1 MCMKTSDFI
10 YDLPEELIAQEPV
23 EERDTSRLLI
33 LNRGSGAISHHTFS
47 DLTTILEPGDR
58 LVFNNTKVI
67 PARLFAL
74 KDTGVRVELLF
85 TERIT
90 DKQWKII
97 AKPARR
103 LKIGTIVSL
112 ELDSSVKILVEA
124 ITDDGGRIVAVA
136 DGEYDSIDS
145 ILEKYGAMPLPPYIE
160 REAEI
165 KDRDRY
171 QTVYAEKKGAIAA
184 PTAGLH
190 FTDRLLKKLKDKGI
204 DSSFVTLH
212 VGIGTFRPVKSEDPT
227 EHPMHSEEYILDPQ
241 TVDEI
246 RSTQNKGGRI
256 VAVGTT
262 SVRVLEHC
270 SRTGELIP
278 GEGSTDIFIMPGWHF
293 KTIDGLIT
301 NFHLPGS
308 TLLMLVSALAGRD
321 NILKAYED
329 AVRERYRFF
338 SYGDAMIII

>member
-1 MCMKTSDFI
+1 MCMKTSDFL
-10 YDLPEELIAQEPV
+10 YELPDELIAQEPV
-23 EERDTSRLLI
+23 EERDTSRLLN
-33 LNRGSGAISHHTFS
+33 LNRGSGEITHHTFS
-47 DLTTILEPGDR
+47 DITAILEPGDR

-74 KDTGVRVELLF
+74 KDTGVKVELLF

-103 LKIGTIVSL
+103 LKIGTVVSL
-112 ELDSSVKILVEA
+112 ELNSSVKILVEA
-124 ITDDGGRIVAVA
+124 VTDDGGRVVAVA
-136 DGEYDSIDS
+136 GGPFDTIDS
-145 ILEKYGAMPLPPYIE
+145 ILEEYGSMPLPPYIE
-160 REAEI
+160 REAEL

-190 FTDRLLKKLKDKGI
+190 FTDKLITHLKELGI
-204 DSSFVTLH
+204 QSSFVTLH
-212 VGIGTFRPVKSEDPT
+212 VGIGTFRPVKSEDPL
-227 EHPMHSEEYILDPQ
+227 EHKMHSEEYILDPQ

-246 RSTQNKGGRI
+246 RETQSAGGRI
-256 VAVGTT
+256 IAVGTT

-270 SRTGELIP
+270 SRTGELIA

-293 KTIDGLIT
+293 KTVDGLIT

-308 TLLMLVSALAGRD
+308 TLLMLVSALAGRE
-321 NILKAYED
+321 NILKAYEE

-338 SYGDAMIII
+338 SYGDAMIIV

>member
-1 MCMKTSDFI
+1 MTMKTSDFL
-10 YDLPEELIAQEPV
+10 YNLPEELIAQQPV
-23 EERDTSRLLI
+23 EERDTSRLLN
-33 LNRGSGAISHHTFS
+33 LNRGTGEISHHVFS
-47 DLTTILEPGDR
+47 DITSILEPGDR

-74 KDTGVRVELLF
+74 KDTGVKVELLF

-103 LKIGTIVSL
+103 LKIGTVVSL

-124 ITDDGGRIVAVA
+124 ITDDGGRVVAVA
-136 DGEYDSIDS
+136 GGNFNSIDA

-160 REAEI
+160 RDAEL

-171 QTVYAEKKGAIAA
+171 QTVYAKEKGAIAA

-190 FTDRLLKKLKDKGI
+190 FTDSLIKRLKHMGI
-204 DSSFVTLH
+204 ETSFVTLH
-212 VGIGTFRPVKSEDPT
+212 VGIGTFRPVKTEDPT

-246 RSTQNKGGRI
+246 RETQNAGGRI
-256 VAVGTT
+256 IAVGTT

-270 SRTGELIP
+270 SRTGELIA

-293 KTIDGLIT
+293 KTVDGLIT

-321 NILKAYED
+321 NILRAYEE
-329 AVRERYRFF
+329 AVKERYRFF
-338 SYGDAMIII
+338 SYGDAMVIV

>member
-1 MCMKTSDFI
+1 MKTSDFL
-10 YDLPEELIAQEPV
+10 YDLPDELIAQEPV
-23 EERDTSRLLI
+23 EERDSSRLLN
-33 LNRGSGAISHHTFS
+33 LNRGSGDISHHTFS

-74 KDTGVRVELLF
+74 KETGVKVELLF

-103 LKIGTIVSL
+103 LKIGTVVSL
-112 ELDSSVKILVEA
+112 ELDSSVQILVEA
-124 ITDDGGRIVAVA
+124 VTDDGGRIVAVA
-136 DGEYDSIDS
+136 GGKFESIDS

-165 KDRDRY
+165 EDRDRY

-190 FTDRLLKKLKDKGI
+190 FTDRLLNRLKDMGV

-246 RSTQNKGGRI
+246 RATQNAGGRVI
-256 VAVGTT
+256 AVGTT

-270 SRTGELIP
+270 SRTGELIA

-308 TLLMLVSALAGRD
+308 TLLMLVSALAGRE
-321 NILKAYED
+321 NILKAYEE

>member
-1 MCMKTSDFI
+1 MIMKTSDFL
-10 YDLPEELIAQEPV
+10 YELPDDLIAQEPV
-23 EERDTSRLLI
+23 EERDSSRLLY
-33 LNRGSGAISHHTFS
+33 LNRGSGTIDHHTFS
-47 DLTTILEPGDR
+47 DITAILEAGDR

-103 LKIGTIVSL
+103 LKIGTVVSL
-112 ELDSSVKILVEA
+112 ELDESIKILVEA
-124 ITDDGGRIVAVA
+124 VTDDGGRIVTVA
-136 DGEYDSIDS
+136 GGTFDTIDS

-160 REAEI
+160 REAELE
-165 KDRDRY
+165 DRDRY
-171 QTVYAEKKGAIAA
+171 QTVYAKKKGAIAA

-190 FTDRLLKKLKDKGI
+190 FTNQLLKRLKDMGV

-212 VGIGTFRPVKSEDPT
+212 VGIGTFRPVKSENPT

-246 RSTQNKGGRI
+246 RATQEAGGRI
-256 VAVGTT
+256 IAVGTT

-270 SRTGELIP
+270 SRTGELIA

-308 TLLMLVSALAGRD
+308 TLLMLVSALAGRE
-321 NILKAYED
+321 NILKAYEE
-329 AVRERYRFF
+329 AVKERYRFF

>member
-1 MCMKTSDFI
+1 MIMKTSDFI
-10 YDLPEELIAQEPV
+10 YQLPEELIAQEPV
-23 EERDTSRLLI
+23 EERDTSRLLN
-33 LNRGSGAISHHTFS
+33 LNRGCGDISHHSFS
-47 DLTTILEPGDR
+47 DLLEILEPGDR

-67 PARLFAL
+67 PARLFAF

-90 DKQWKII
+90 NKQWKII

-103 LKIGTIVSL
+103 LKIGTVVHL
-112 ELDSSVKILVEA
+112 ELDENVKILVEA
-124 ITDDGGRIVAVA
+124 VTEDGGRIVTVA
-136 DGEYDSIDS
+136 GGTFDSIDE

-160 REAEI
+160 REAELE
-165 KDRDRY
+165 DRDRY

-190 FTDRLLKKLKDKGI
+190 FTDRLIKKLNKKGI
-204 DSSFVTLH
+204 NSSFVTLH
-212 VGIGTFRPVKSEDPT
+212 VGIGTFRPVKSENPND
-227 EHPMHSEEYILDPQ
+227 HPMHSEEYILDPQ

-246 RSTQNKGGRI
+246 RETQEAGGRI
-256 VAVGTT
+256 IAVGTT

-270 SRTGELIP
+270 SRSGELVP

-293 KTIDGLIT
+293 KTVDGLIT

-308 TLLMLVSALAGRD
+308 TLLMLVSALAGRE
-321 NILKAYED
+321 NILKAYEE

>member
-1 MCMKTSDFI
+1 MKTSDFL
-10 YDLPEELIAQEPV
+10 YDLPDELIAQEPV
-23 EERDTSRLLI
+23 EERDSSRLLN
-33 LNRGSGAISHHTFS
+33 LNRGSGYISHHTFS

-103 LKIGTIVSL
+103 LKIGTVVSL
-112 ELDSSVKILVEA
+112 ELDSSVQILVEA
-124 ITDDGGRIVAVA
+124 VTDDGGRIVAVA
-136 DGEYDSIDS
+136 GGKFESIDS

-165 KDRDRY
+165 EDRDRY

-190 FTDRLLKKLKDKGI
+190 FTDRLLNRLKDMGV

-246 RSTQNKGGRI
+246 RATQNAGGRI
-256 VAVGTT
+256 IAVGTT

-270 SRTGELIP
+270 SRTGELIA

-308 TLLMLVSALAGRD
+308 TLLMLVSALAGRE
-321 NILKAYED
+321 NILKAYEE